1 MAANFIPRK
10 LSEITPEW
18 LTESL
23 RESGILNGAR
33 VIEFDH
39 KVLGV
44 GAGFMG
50 DLLRL
55 TLRVDPATLPP
66 MSVIVKLPTT
76 TSKNRRLG
84 QLLGIYER
92 EIRFY
97 RDFAGKLKP
106 RVPRCY
112 YADMDASGDG
122 KAAIALLRLLDRMP
136 GWIQWPAF
144 LILAMLAGLSRTR
157 HVLIIEDLGHL
168 RIGDQIAGCSKHDS
182 TLALTAMAELH
193 AQFWNS
199 ETLCDA
205 NWILSIDLAP
215 NINQLVFVKSLPNF
229 LAHNKDQLTPKTRR
243 HVEWLQ
249 SNGVELNKLASG
261 PPFTLLHGDYRLDNM
276 FFDDDEKDIVLFDWQ
291 LPLRGSPGF
300 DLAYFLS
307 ASLGPDSHGSELD
320 ELLTFYHNELARL
333 GVDISMQ
340 RLKWEYRIGMLLMLQ
355 RLTAGADTAIFDVGD
370 GRGQILISSWL
381 ERILDKLED
390 IDTDRLLSDI
400 PAP

>member
-1 MAANFIPRK
+1 MGTNFIPRK

-23 RESGILNGAR
+23 RESGVLNGER

-39 KVLGV
+39 EVLGV

-55 TLRVDPATLPP
+55 TLRVDPAAQPP
-66 MSVIVKLPTT
+66 TSVIVKLPTT
-76 TSKNRRLG
+76 TVQNRRLG
-84 QLLGIYER
+84 QMLGIYER

-97 RDFAGKLKP
+97 RDFASKLKP
-106 RVPRCY
+106 RIPACY

-122 KAAIALLRLLDRMP
+122 RAAIALLRLLDRLP

-144 LILAMLAGLSRTR
+144 LILALLAGFSRTR
-157 HVLIIEDLGHL
+157 HVLIIEDLGRL

-193 AQFWNS
+193 AQFWNNEMLRDVS
-199 ETLCDA
+199 
-205 NWILSIDLAP
+205 WILSIDLAP
-215 NINQLVFVKSLPNF
+215 NINQLLFIKSLPNF
-229 LAHNKDQLTPKTRR
+229 LELYKDQLTPKTLQ

-276 FFDDDEKDIVLFDWQ
+276 FFDDDKEEIVLFDWQ

-307 ASLGPDSHGSELD
+307 ASLGPDSHGAELD
-320 ELLTFYHNELARL
+320 ELLTFYRDELARL

-340 RLKWEYRIGMLLMLQ
+340 RLKWEYRVGMLLMLQ
-355 RLTAGADTAIFDVGD
+355 RLAAGADATVFDAGN

-381 ERILDKLED
+381 ERILNKLED

-400 PAP
+400 PSA